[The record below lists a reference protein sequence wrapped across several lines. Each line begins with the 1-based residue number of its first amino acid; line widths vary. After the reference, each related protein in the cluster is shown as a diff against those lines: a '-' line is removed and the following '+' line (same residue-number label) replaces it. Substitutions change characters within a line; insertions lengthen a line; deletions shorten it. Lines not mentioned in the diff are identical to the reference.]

1 MTVFSSFVQRFW
13 PRRMTGSLRD
23 YARAALGAG
32 IGILCTGLIAQ
43 RVVPMDWHSMV
54 FLIAP
59 MGASAVI
66 LFCLPSSPLA
76 QPWALLAGNT
86 VAALAGVFFYQLLPQ
101 QWVWAAALAMF
112 SAIGSMFALR
122 CLHPPSGAVALTAVF
137 GGDAIHQ
144 LGYGFVWWPVLANS
158 VCLVICAWLFHTLTG
173 YRYPAGHQAATPIPP
188 NPMQYQFGFTPED
201 LQTALGQYHEVLDIH
216 PAQLQRLLQQT
227 ELIAYKRKLEAIE
240 CQHIMRPAPHTL
252 EYGDALETAWPLL
265 FTQPEPAI
273 PVVNKA
279 QLVIGLLSV
288 SDFMR
293 HANADSYREVTPALK
308 RLIRWS
314 PTTHSNKPE
323 VVGQIMQTPVMTI
336 PAHMHLV
343 HTIPL
348 MTSHHL
354 QLLPV
359 VDAHN
364 KLVGILTQTDIIRA
378 LYAE

>member
-1 MTVFSSFVQRFW
+1 MAVFSSLLKPYW

-32 IGILCTGLIAQ
+32 VGILATGMIAFTVLPGD
-43 RVVPMDWHSMV
+43 RAYTV

-86 VAALAGVFFYQLLPQ
+86 LAALAGVFFAQCLPD
-101 QWVWAAALAMF
+101 QWVWAAALAML
-112 SAIGSMFALR
+112 SAIGLMFALR
-122 CLHPPSGAVALTAVF
+122 CLHPPSGAVALTAVL

-144 LGYGFVWWPVLANS
+144 LGYSFVWWPVLVNS
-158 VCLVICAWLFHTLTG
+158 LLLVVAAWLYHSLTG
-173 YRYPAGHQAATPIPP
+173 YRYPVAHLEPSPALPAHQH
-188 NPMQYQFGFTPED
+188 YQFGFKQED
-201 LQTALGQYHEVLDIH
+201 LQQALGQFHEVLDIH
-216 PAQLQRLLQQT
+216 PEQLQQLLQHT
-227 ELIAYKRKLEAIE
+227 EQIAYQRKLEAIT
-240 CQHIMRPAPHTL
+240 CQQIMRPVASRL
-252 EYGDALETAWPLL
+252 EFGDSLEMAWQTIL
-265 FTQPEPAI
+265 TQTEPAI

-293 HANADSYREVTPALK
+293 HARAESYREVAPALK
-308 RLIRWS
+308 KLIRWS
-314 PTTHSNKPE
+314 PTTHSDKPE
-323 VVGQIMQTPVMTI
+323 VVGQIMSTPAITI
-336 PAHMHLV
+336 REDMHLM
-343 HTIPL
+343 HTLPL

-359 VDAHN
+359 VDN
-364 KLVGILTQTDIIRA
+364 SNRLVGILTQTDVMRA
-378 LYAE
+378 LYR